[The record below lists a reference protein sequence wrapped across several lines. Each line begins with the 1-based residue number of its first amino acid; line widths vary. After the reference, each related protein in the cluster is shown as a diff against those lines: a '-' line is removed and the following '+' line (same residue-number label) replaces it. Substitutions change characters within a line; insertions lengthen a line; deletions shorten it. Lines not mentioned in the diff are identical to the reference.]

1 MRIPPKEELL
11 RLVRKLRMPRV
22 EDLKRIPRK
31 VQIAAAVFVLLV
43 LIIASLPLFI
53 DVNRFLPEIDAQLTA
68 AIGRPVTLNS
78 ISINLFE
85 GGLVAK
91 DLSIADDPAFSGQ
104 PFLQAKSLD
113 ITVNFLPLLLEKELA
128 VRKFEVVKPSIQL
141 IQNAAGKWNF
151 STIGTGAANQ
161 AAQPQTTTSAPAISV
176 GHLQISD
183 AEVTVQ
189 TQPSTAVHVYDKV
202 NIEVKDFSSSSQ
214 FPFTFSA
221 QLPAGGS
228 IKLTGTGGPLDPVDN
243 TLTPLTADLTVTKLN
258 PVASGFLLAR
268 SGLDGVLDVTA
279 HLASDGKTA
288 QLDGNVT
295 GNKMR
300 FALKGAPMPSPVTV
314 DFSTT
319 YTLTSMQGQITKGS
333 IKADSVA
340 ATVGGTYLLKPA
352 GAEVHMNLSA
362 PGMSINALQTLMPAF
377 GVVLP
382 SGSGLKGGTLSA
394 SFTIDGP
401 VDDLVIVGPVDLKDT
416 ELEGFSLM
424 SKLESLPLL
433 DKLKSGQQSSGTA
446 IQSMHADI
454 RMTQPQ
460 LETSN
465 ISAVVPSIGDATGSG
480 VILPSGALDYQMH
493 ARINDLSDL
502 TSLLGAKNGIPLNIK
517 GTTSDPSFSLD
528 TSGMKPSL
536 SSATGA
542 AKNAGGKLKGLFGH

>member
-1 MRIPPKEELL
+1 MRIPSKEELL
-11 RLVRKLRMPRV
+11 QRARKLRMPRV
-22 EDLKRIPRK
+22 QDLKRIPRK
-31 VQIAAAVFVLLV
+31 VQIAFASVALLL
-43 LIIASLPLFI
+43 LIVASLPLFI

-68 AIGRPVTLNS
+68 ALGRPVTLGS

-91 DLSIADDPAFSGQ
+91 DLSIADDPAFSSQ
-104 PFLQAKSLD
+104 PFLQAKSLE
-113 ITVNFLPLLLEKELA
+113 ITVNFLPLLLEKELS
-128 VRKFEVVKPSIQL
+128 VSKFEVVKPSIQL
-141 IQNAAGKWNF
+141 IQNASGKWNF
-151 STIGTGAANQ
+151 STIGTSAAT
-161 AAQPQTTTSAPAISV
+161 QPAPSQTTSAPAISV
-176 GHLQISD
+176 GHLEISD

-228 IKLTGTGGPLDPVDN
+228 MKLTGTGGPLDPVDN

-258 PVASGFLLAR
+258 PVASGFLLAS

-319 YTLTSMQGQITKGS
+319 YSLTSMQGQVTKGS
-333 IKADSVA
+333 IKAGAVSA
-340 ATVGGTYLLKPA
+340 NVGGTYLLKPA
-352 GAEVHMNLSA
+352 GAEVHMDLSA
-362 PGMSINALQTLMPAF
+362 PGMSVDALQTLMPAF

-394 SFTIDGP
+394 SFKIDGP
-401 VDDLVIVGPVDLKDT
+401 VDNLVIVGPVDLKDT

-480 VILPSGALDYQMH
+480 VILPSGALDYKMH
-493 ARINDLSDL
+493 AKINDLSDL
-502 TSLLGAKNGIPLNIK
+502 TTLMGAKNGIPLNIK
-517 GTTSDPSFSLD
+517 GTSSDPSFSLD

-542 AKNAGGKLKGLFGH
+542 AKNAGTKLKGLFKK